1 MRRILIVDDDRETTR
16 FMSEL
21 LASPDR
27 ELIAATSADAALST
41 IRRGGLDLLI
51 SDINLNDRR
60 TGLDLLRAFREENPS
75 GQVVL
80 ISGFGTLETAIE
92 AVRAGAFDY
101 ISKPFSIG
109 EVKGTVERALE
120 VGQTILVDGGPSP
133 GVPRGLLGRSAGMV
147 NVYKQIAHAA
157 SSAAPVLLIG
167 ESGTG
172 KELVARAIHANGPRA
187 RDPFVAV
194 NCGAIVDT
202 LLESE
207 LFGHTRGAFTGAV
220 SDARGLF
227 EQADR
232 GTIFLDEIGET
243 SPALQVKLLR
253 VLEEGE
259 VRPVGASRTVKV
271 HARVIAATNRE
282 LEAEVAASRFRK
294 DLYYRLGVIVIRVP
308 PLSERSSD
316 IPLLI
321 AHFLESACGRA
332 GRRVSITPAAVDAMS
347 AYDWPGNV
355 RELENTIERLVVFS
369 RGGAIDVADLPEP
382 LRSRRTPS
390 HASLFEDLP
399 RLDELEKRYVVHVLK
414 AVAENRTR
422 AAEVLGI
429 DRRTLYRMMERF
441 GLEESSSRDAE
452 GAEAPRRAET

>member
-21 LASPDR
+21 LAASDR
-27 ELIAATSADAALST
+27 ELLTATSADAAMTT
-41 IRRGGLDLLI
+41 IRRGGVDLLI
-51 SDINLNDRR
+51 SDINLNDSRD
-60 TGLDLLRAFREENPS
+60 GLDLLKLFREANPA

-101 ISKPFSIG
+101 ISKPFNIA

-120 VGQTILVDGGPSP
+120 VSRTDAYSEAGRSP
-133 GVPRGLLGRSAGMV
+133 GVPRGLVGRSASMV
-147 NVYKQIAHAA
+147 SVYKQIAHAA
-157 SSAAPVLLIG
+157 SSSAPVLVIG

-172 KELVARAIHANGPRA
+172 KELVARAVHGHGPRA
-187 RDPFVAV
+187 REPFVAV

-227 EQADR
+227 EQADH

-259 VRPVGASRTVKV
+259 VRPVGANRTVTV
-271 HARVIAATNRE
+271 HARIIAATNRE
-282 LEAEVAASRFRK
+282 LEEEVAGRRFRK
-294 DLYYRLGVIVIRVP
+294 DLYYRLGVIIVRVP
-308 PLSERSSD
+308 PLREHPSD

-321 AHFLESACGRA
+321 ARFLENASARA
-332 GRRVSITPAAVDAMS
+332 GRRVSVTPQAVVCLS
-347 AYDWPGNV
+347 AYEWPGNV

-369 RGGAIDVADLPEP
+369 RGNLIDVADLPEP
-382 LRSRRTPS
+382 MREPRGPS
-390 HASLFEDLP
+390 HESLFEDLP
-399 RLDELEKRYVVHVLK
+399 PLNELERRYVAHVLK
-414 AVAENRTR
+414 TVGGNRTR

-429 DRRTLYRMMERF
+429 DRRTLYRMMERY
-441 GLEESSSRDAE
+441 GLSE
-452 GAEAPRRAET
+452 GDEPATD

>member
-21 LASPDR
+21 LAADDR
-27 ELIAATSADAALST
+27 ELITATSVDAALAAIS
-41 IRRGGLDLLI
+41 RGGVDLLI
-51 SDINLNDRR
+51 SDINLDDRR
-60 TGLDLLRAFREENPS
+60 TGLDLLKTFREENPS

-101 ISKPFSIG
+101 ISKPFSIS

-120 VGQTILVDGGPSP
+120 VGESGMLLEGKPTS

-147 NVYKQIAHAA
+147 SLYKQIAHAA
-157 SSAAPVLLIG
+157 ASAAPVLIVG

-172 KELVARAIHANGPRA
+172 KELVARAVHTHGPRA

-232 GTIFLDEIGET
+232 GTIFLDEISET
-243 SPALQVKLLR
+243 SAALQVKLLR

-282 LEAEVAASRFRK
+282 LEQEVGAGRFRK
-294 DLYYRLGVIVIRVP
+294 DLYYRLGVIIIRVP
-308 PLSERSSD
+308 PLRERSAD

-321 AHFLESACGRA
+321 AHFLDNACARA
-332 GRRVSITPAAVDAMS
+332 GRRVAVTPDAVKALS
-347 AYDWPGNV
+347 GYEWPGNV

-369 RGGAIDVADLPEP
+369 RGGTIDVADLPEAM
-382 LRSRRTPS
+382 RERHVPS
-390 HASLFEDLP
+390 HVALFEDLP
-399 RLDELEKRYVVHVLK
+399 PLDELEKRYVVHVLK
-414 AVAENRTR
+414 TVGGNRTR
-422 AAEVLGI
+422 AADVLGI

-441 GLEESSSRDAE
+441 GLEESTEKAEDA
-452 GAEAPRRAET
+452 T

>member
-1 MRRILIVDDDRETTR
+1 
-16 FMSEL
+16 
-21 LASPDR
+21 
-27 ELIAATSADAALST
+27 
-41 IRRGGLDLLI
+41 
-51 SDINLNDRR
+51 
-60 TGLDLLRAFREENPS
+60 
-75 GQVVL
+75 
-80 ISGFGTLETAIE
+80 
-92 AVRAGAFDY
+92 
-101 ISKPFSIG
+101 
-109 EVKGTVERALE
+109 
-120 VGQTILVDGGPSP
+120 
-133 GVPRGLLGRSAGMV
+133 
-147 NVYKQIAHAA
+147 
-157 SSAAPVLLIG
+157 
-167 ESGTG
+167 
-172 KELVARAIHANGPRA
+172 VARAVHAHGPRA

-227 EQADR
+227 EQAER

-243 SPALQVKLLR
+243 SAALQVKLLR

-282 LEAEVAASRFRK
+282 LEQEVATGRFRK
-294 DLYYRLGVIVIRVP
+294 DLYYRLGVIVMRVP
-308 PLSERSSD
+308 ALRERSAD

-321 AHFLESACGRA
+321 ARFLDNACARA
-332 GRRVSITPAAVDAMS
+332 SRRVSITPDAVDAMS
-347 AYDWPGNV
+347 SYAWPGNV

-369 RGGAIDVADLPEP
+369 RGATVDLADLPES
-382 LRSRRTPS
+382 LRARRSSSS

-399 RLDELEKRYVVHVLK
+399 PLDELEKRYVSHVLK
-414 AVAENRTR
+414 AVSGNRTH

-441 GLEESSSRDAE
+441 GLAGDESPE
-452 GAEAPRRAET
+452 

>member
-21 LASPDR
+21 LAADDR
-27 ELIAATSADAALST
+27 ELTTASSADAALTS
-41 IRRGGLDLLI
+41 IRRGSIDLLI

-60 TGLDLLRAFREENPS
+60 TGLDLLRAFRDENPA

-101 ISKPFSIG
+101 ISKPFSIA

-120 VGQTILVDGGPSP
+120 VGETGVPAEPGGSP
-133 GVPRGLLGRSAGMV
+133 GLPRGLLGRSAGMV
-147 NVYKQIAHAA
+147 GVYKQIAHAA
-157 SSAAPVLLIG
+157 ASAAPVLIIG

-172 KELVARAIHANGPRA
+172 KELVARAVHAHGPRA
-187 RDPFVAV
+187 REPFVAV

-259 VRPVGASRTVKV
+259 VRPVGASRTIKV
-271 HARVIAATNRE
+271 HARVMAATNRE
-282 LEAEVAASRFRK
+282 LEQEISAGRFRK
-294 DLYYRLGVIVIRVP
+294 DLYYRLGVIIIRVP
-308 PLSERSSD
+308 PLRERQSD

-321 AHFLESACGRA
+321 AQFLENACARA
-332 GRRVSITPAAVDAMS
+332 GRRVSMTPRTADALT
-347 AYDWPGNV
+347 AYEWPGNV

-369 RGGAIDVADLPEP
+369 RGGAIDLGDLPEP
-382 LRSRRTPS
+382 MRQGRVTS
-390 HASLFEDLP
+390 HATLFEDLP
-399 RLDELEKRYVVHVLK
+399 SLDELEKRYVVHVLK
-414 AVAENRTR
+414 MVSGNRTR

-441 GLEESSSRDAE
+441 GLEGMTTRDAE
-452 GAEAPRRAET
+452 GSGEAETR

>member
-16 FMSEL
+16 FMVEL
-21 LASPDR
+21 LGAADR
-27 ELIAATSADAALST
+27 ELLAATSAETAIAA

-51 SDINLNDRR
+51 SDINLNDQR
-60 TGLDLLRAFREENPS
+60 TGLDLLKAFREQNPA

-101 ISKPFSIG
+101 ISKPFNIG
-109 EVKGTVERALE
+109 EVKATVERALA
-120 VGQTILVDGGPSP
+120 VVDTGAVAEQGPRP
-133 GVPRGLLGRSAGMV
+133 AAPRGLIGRSAAMV
-147 NVYKQIAHAA
+147 QVYKQIAHAA
-157 SSAAPVLLIG
+157 ASAAPVLVIG

-172 KELVARAIHANGPRA
+172 KELVARAVHAHGPRT

-232 GTIFLDEIGET
+232 GTILLDEIGET
-243 SPALQVKLLR
+243 SAALQVKLLR

-282 LEAEVAASRFRK
+282 LEEEVAAGRFRK
-294 DLYYRLGVIVIRVP
+294 DLYYRLGVIIIRVP
-308 PLSERSSD
+308 PLRERSND

-321 AHFLESACGRA
+321 AQFLENATGRA
-332 GRRVSITPAAVDAMS
+332 ARRVTLTPAAVDALS

-369 RGGAIDVADLPEP
+369 RGGAIDVPDLPAP
-382 LRSRRTPS
+382 LRDHRAPAL
-390 HASLFEDLP
+390 ASLFEDLP
-399 RLDELEKRYVVHVLK
+399 SLDELEKRYVGHVLK
-414 AVAENRTR
+414 TVAGNRTR
-422 AAEVLGI
+422 AAEVLGV

-441 GLEESSSRDAE
+441 GMEEESSGSS
-452 GAEAPRRAET
+452 GSSGSGS

>member
-1 MRRILIVDDDRETTR
+1 MQRILIVDDDRETCR

-21 LASPDR
+21 LAAPDR
-27 ELIAATSADAALST
+27 ELLTAASADDALAA
-41 IRRGGLDLLI
+41 IRRGDLNLLI
-51 SDINLNDRR
+51 SDINLNERR
-60 TGLDLLRAFREENPS
+60 TGLDLLREFRERNPA

-101 ISKPFSIG
+101 ISKPFVIS
-109 EVKGTVERALE
+109 EVKATVSRALE
-120 VGQTILVDGGPSP
+120 QMAAPAVSGRPTMIR
-133 GVPRGLLGRSAGMV
+133 PRGLVGRSAGMV
-147 NVYKQIAHAA
+147 TVYKEIAHAA
-157 SSAAPVLLIG
+157 TSAAPVLIAG

-172 KELVARAIHANGPRA
+172 KELVARAIHDNGPRA

-207 LFGHTRGAFTGAV
+207 LFGHARGAFTGAV

-227 EQADR
+227 EQAGN

-271 HARVIAATNRE
+271 HARVIAATNRDLE
-282 LEAEVAASRFRK
+282 LDVAENRFRK
-294 DLYYRLGVIVIRVP
+294 DLYYRLGVIVIHVP
-308 PLSERSSD
+308 ALRDRQAD

-321 AHFLESACGRA
+321 AQFLENASVRA
-332 GRRVSITPAAVDAMS
+332 GRAVTLTQTAMDALGR
-347 AYDWPGNV
+347 YEWPGNV
-355 RELENTIERLVVFS
+355 RELENTVERLVVFT
-369 RGGAIDVADLPEP
+369 RGGTIDVADLPPVIRDRREP
-382 LRSRRTPS
+382 PLQER
-390 HASLFEDLP
+390 LFSDLP
-399 RLDELEKRYVVHVLK
+399 SLDELERRYLLHVL
-414 AVAENRTR
+414 ETLGGNRTR

-441 GLEESSSRDAE
+441 GVDQPAATQE
-452 GAEAPRRAET
+452 